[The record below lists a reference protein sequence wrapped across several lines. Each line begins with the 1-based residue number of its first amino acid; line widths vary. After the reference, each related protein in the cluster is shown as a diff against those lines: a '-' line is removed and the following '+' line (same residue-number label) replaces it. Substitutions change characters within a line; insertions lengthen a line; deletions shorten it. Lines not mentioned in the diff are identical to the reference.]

1 MVPFQSPNTRP
12 DPYKFTGIFLFNFLI
27 PFLLNNLKSGAGLYC
42 VSEDKND
49 CSACRQNN
57 ENQNNSLT
65 DSIFQN
71 KISNILCN

>member
-1 MVPFQSPNTRP
+1 MDENA
-12 DPYKFTGIFLFNFLI
+12 DEI
-27 PFLLNNLKSGAGLYC
+27 LNNSMI
-42 VSEDKND
+42 SD
-49 CSACRQNN
+49 RQNN